1 MLRERLKSLELRIT
15 ELADYL
21 QVSRPTMYKYIECY
35 DNAQFDQIDKRIL
48 KLFNYICENE
58 LVGKKN
64 IVNYI
69 LTRLV
74 NVKDMGDNDELSI
87 IQRIKNYVI
96 SNPDSKKSRL
106 IVAVVTTSNLDDII
120 CYLSDILPLL
130 KKKKLTYEEQKQLQP
145 YYELKNKIN
154 KGDK

>member
-1 MLRERLKSLELRIT
+1 MLRDRLKNLGLRIT

-35 DNAQFDQIDKRIL
+35 DNAKFDQIDKRIL

-69 LTRLV
+69 LTHLV
-74 NVKDMGDNDELSI
+74 EVKEVGDSDEIAI
-87 IQRIKNYVI
+87 IKKIKSYII

-106 IVAVVTTSNLDDII
+106 IVASVKTNSLDDVL
-120 CYLSDILPLL
+120 CYLADILPLL
-130 KKKKLTYEEQKQLQP
+130 NKKKLTEEEQKQLQP
-145 YYELKNKIN
+145 YYELKNKIDN
-154 KGDK
+154 GDK